1 MVFSSLIYAY
11 IRCSNLN
18 QTMDDKTFRFWNR
31 SIGWT
36 VFTIALLTFGS
47 TVEPTASFWDA
58 GEYISTSAKLQ
69 VGHPPGAPLFQMIG
83 AFFALFATSAQKVAL
98 MVNFMSVF
106 SSAFTVLFL
115 FWTLTLL
122 LKRLPSF
129 KNLETLSDKI
139 GVFGSAAVGAL
150 AFCFSDSFW
159 FNAVETEVYAMAT
172 LILSVLFWMGLRWE
186 QEMNTAR
193 GDRWLLM
200 IAFVIGL
207 SFGVHFMGLL
217 TIPALGMIYYF
228 KNYKK
233 VTVKGFIYANLISV
247 AVLLFIFKLLLP
259 LTLSFFGNAEVFFVN
274 SMGLP
279 FNSGTLIAALVFIG
293 FFYFSLKFT
302 RSKNWINLNTGV
314 LAILFVLVGFS
325 SWIMIPIRANANTV
339 INENSP
345 SDARLLL
352 AYYNLE
358 QYPETKLFYGPMFSD
373 VYAGQDPVE
382 PFIDDKPKYERDY
395 KTGRYKIVNYWKDAR
410 FNSNSNHDGILPRL
424 WSSEHAANYMNFTKP
439 LEFSIKSS
447 YRSNA
452 QLQSRIQKFRE
463 DVQEGLV
470 SGDQYHDFFKTFS
483 PYITIE
489 KPSFLSNL
497 KFFFEYQI
505 GYMYWRYL
513 MWNFTGRQNDEQ
525 GEYNILD
532 GNWISGIPFLD
543 ELRLGNQSELHQDA
557 LNNKARNT
565 YFFLPFI
572 LGLIGLYF
580 IYQQDPKRFWV
591 LLLFFLFT
599 GLALKVYL
607 NERPFEPR
615 ERDYALVGSFYVFA
629 IWIGLGS
636 YALIQKLKETLSN
649 KIIAPLTV
657 GICLLCVPILM
668 ASQNWDDHDRSNRY
682 TAQSIAKSYLQSI
695 QKDKDAIIFTIGDN
709 DTFALWYAQE
719 IEGFRTDVRT
729 INSSLLGTDWYID
742 QMKRKTYE
750 SSPIPSQMTHNL
762 YAYGV
767 RDVIRY
773 QPVLDSV
780 RWDIKDLMNW
790 ISSDHPRT
798 KIKDLLA
805 NSGQDPNQLPESQQE
820 GVFYPTRK
828 IRVPVNKENVLKSGI
843 VKPEDADKIV
853 PYIDIDLPDTAL
865 YKNQMMMLDIL
876 ANNDWE
882 RPIYFTGGS
891 YSESEYLWMKKYLQ
905 LEGLVYKL
913 VPIEIDLG
921 DENPYLMGRIDSDLM
936 YDIVMQWEWGNSER
950 TDIYHDPETRK
961 NSISFRSNMVRLAE
975 TLINEGKFE
984 KAKDVLDL
992 ALEKMPLDYFGYYSL
1007 LVPFVDGYYRIN
1019 EIEKAQKLSQKI
1031 ASKYSDR
1038 LRYFSSL
1045 DAALQYNMGEEII
1058 TEIERYRTLVEADL
1072 KHGENIE
1079 LSPVLNQF
1087 MESIEP
1093 FKYLYG
1099 DYEFYTELID
1109 VAEGYFLDGQLDLAR
1124 ELSNKISAEYNERL
1138 GLYSQVSLD
1147 SQRQLISRIQ
1157 RELNNFNYVVQIV
1170 KAYDSTKFGDEIEA
1184 LYTKNLE
1191 LFTEA
1196 FSTEEEET
1204 KR

>member
-36 VFTIALLTFGS
+36 VFTIALLTFGG

-247 AVLLFIFKLLLP
+247 AVLLFIFKLLLT

-293 FFYFSLKFT
+293 FFYFSLKYT

-410 FNSNSNHDGILPRL
+410 FNSNSNHDGFLPRL
-424 WSSEHAANYMNFTKP
+424 WSS
-439 LEFSIKSS
+439 
-447 YRSNA
+447 
-452 QLQSRIQKFRE
+452 
-463 DVQEGLV
+463 
-470 SGDQYHDFFKTFS
+470 
-483 PYITIE
+483 
-489 KPSFLSNL
+489 
-497 KFFFEYQI
+497 
-505 GYMYWRYL
+505 
-513 MWNFTGRQNDEQ
+513 
-525 GEYNILD
+525 
-532 GNWISGIPFLD
+532 
-543 ELRLGNQSELHQDA
+543 
-557 LNNKARNT
+557 
-565 YFFLPFI
+565 
-572 LGLIGLYF
+572 
-580 IYQQDPKRFWV
+580 
-591 LLLFFLFT
+591 
-599 GLALKVYL
+599 
-607 NERPFEPR
+607 
-615 ERDYALVGSFYVFA
+615 
-629 IWIGLGS
+629 
-636 YALIQKLKETLSN
+636 
-649 KIIAPLTV
+649 
-657 GICLLCVPILM
+657 
-668 ASQNWDDHDRSNRY
+668 
-682 TAQSIAKSYLQSI
+682 
-695 QKDKDAIIFTIGDN
+695 
-709 DTFALWYAQE
+709 
-719 IEGFRTDVRT
+719 
-729 INSSLLGTDWYID
+729 
-742 QMKRKTYE
+742 
-750 SSPIPSQMTHNL
+750 
-762 YAYGV
+762 
-767 RDVIRY
+767 
-773 QPVLDSV
+773 
-780 RWDIKDLMNW
+780 
-790 ISSDHPRT
+790 
-798 KIKDLLA
+798 
-805 NSGQDPNQLPESQQE
+805 
-820 GVFYPTRK
+820 
-828 IRVPVNKENVLKSGI
+828 
-843 VKPEDADKIV
+843 
-853 PYIDIDLPDTAL
+853 
-865 YKNQMMMLDIL
+865 
-876 ANNDWE
+876 
-882 RPIYFTGGS
+882 
-891 YSESEYLWMKKYLQ
+891 
-905 LEGLVYKL
+905 
-913 VPIEIDLG
+913 
-921 DENPYLMGRIDSDLM
+921 
-936 YDIVMQWEWGNSER
+936 
-950 TDIYHDPETRK
+950 
-961 NSISFRSNMVRLAE
+961 
-975 TLINEGKFE
+975 
-984 KAKDVLDL
+984 
-992 ALEKMPLDYFGYYSL
+992 
-1007 LVPFVDGYYRIN
+1007 
-1019 EIEKAQKLSQKI
+1019 
-1031 ASKYSDR
+1031 
-1038 LRYFSSL
+1038 
-1045 DAALQYNMGEEII
+1045 
-1058 TEIERYRTLVEADL
+1058 
-1072 KHGENIE
+1072 
-1079 LSPVLNQF
+1079 
-1087 MESIEP
+1087 
-1093 FKYLYG
+1093 
-1099 DYEFYTELID
+1099 
-1109 VAEGYFLDGQLDLAR
+1109 
-1124 ELSNKISAEYNERL
+1124 
-1138 GLYSQVSLD
+1138 
-1147 SQRQLISRIQ
+1147 
-1157 RELNNFNYVVQIV
+1157 
-1170 KAYDSTKFGDEIEA
+1170 
-1184 LYTKNLE
+1184 
-1191 LFTEA
+1191 
-1196 FSTEEEET
+1196 
-1204 KR
+1204 

>member
-1 MVFSSLIYAY
+1 
-11 IRCSNLN
+11 
-18 QTMDDKTFRFWNR
+18 MDDKLFRLWNH

-36 VFTIALLTFGS
+36 VFAIALVTFGS

-83 AFFALFATSAQKVAL
+83 AFFALFATSAQQVAL

-106 SSAFTVLFL
+106 SSAFTILFL

-122 LKRLPSF
+122 LQKLPNF
-129 KNLETLSDKI
+129 KNLENVTDRI
-139 GVFGSAAVGAL
+139 GFFGSAAVGAL

-172 LILSVLFWMGLRWE
+172 LILSSLFWMGLRWE
-186 QEMNTAR
+186 KEMNTAR

-228 KNYKK
+228 KNYEK
-233 VTVKGFIYANLISV
+233 VTVKGFVYANLISV
-247 AVLLFIFKLLLP
+247 AILLFIFKLLLP

-274 SMGLP
+274 SIGLP
-279 FNSGTLIAALVFIG
+279 FNSGTLIAALVFSS
-293 FFYFSLKFT
+293 FFYFSLNYT
-302 RSKNWINLNTGV
+302 RKKKWVNLNTGILV
-314 LAILFVLVGFS
+314 ILFVLVGFS

-352 AYYNLE
+352 AYYNME

-373 VYAGQDPVE
+373 VYAGQDPIE
-382 PFIDDKPKYERDY
+382 PFVDDKPKYERDY
-395 KTGRYKIVNYWKDAR
+395 TTGRYKIVNYWKDAR
-410 FNSNSNHDGILPRL
+410 FNSNSAHNGLLPRL
-424 WSSEHAANYMNFTKP
+424 WSSDHAGNYMNFTEP
-439 LEFSIKSS
+439 LEFNIKSS
-447 YRSNA
+447 YRSNP
-452 QLQSRIQKFRE
+452 QLQQRIQEFRK
-463 DVQEGLV
+463 DVADGAV
-470 SGDQYHDFFKTFS
+470 SGDQYHEFLKTFS
-483 PYITIE
+483 PYLNIE
-489 KPSFLSNL
+489 KPNFLSNL

-513 MWNFTGRQNDEQ
+513 MWNFTGRQNDIQ
-525 GEYNILD
+525 GEYNVLN
-532 GNWISGIPFLD
+532 GNWISGIPILD
-543 ELRLGNQSELHQDA
+543 ELRLGNQSELTTDA

-565 YFFLPFI
+565 YFFLPFL

-580 IYQQDPKRFWV
+580 IYQKDPKRFWV
-591 LLLFFLFT
+591 FLLFFLFT

-636 YALIQKLKETLSN
+636 WAVVQKLRSLASE
-649 KIIAPLTV
+649 KIATPLAV
-657 GICLLCVPILM
+657 GLCLICVPFLM
-668 ASQNWDDHDRSNRY
+668 AFQNWDDHDRSNRY
-682 TAQSIAKSYLQSI
+682 TAQSMAKSYLQSI
-695 QKDKDAIIFTIGDN
+695 QKDKGAIIFTIGDN

-750 SSPIPSQMTHNL
+750 SDPVPSQMTHDL

-790 ISSDHPRT
+790 IASDHPRT
-798 KIKDLLA
+798 KLKDLLQKT
-805 NSGQDPNQLPESQQE
+805 GQDPNQLPESQQE

-828 IRVPVNKENVLKSGI
+828 IRIPVNKENVLKSGI
-843 VKPEDADKIV
+843 VKAEDADKIV
-853 PYIDIDLPDTAL
+853 PYIDIDLPESAL
-865 YKNQMMMLDIL
+865 LKNQMMMLDIL
-876 ANNDWE
+876 ANNNWE

-891 YSESEYLWMKKYLQ
+891 YSDAEYLWMKKYLQ

-913 VPIEIDLG
+913 VPIETELS
-921 DENPYLMGRIDSDLM
+921 EVNPYLMGRIDSALM

-950 TDIYHDPETRK
+950 LDIYHDPETRK
-961 NSISFRSNMVRLAE
+961 NSISFRSNMARLAE
-975 TLINEGKFE
+975 VLINEGEVE
-984 KAKDVLDL
+984 KAKNVLDL
-992 ALEKMPLDYFGYYSL
+992 AIEKMPLDYFGYYSL
-1007 LVPFVDGYYRIN
+1007 LVPFVDGYYRIG
-1019 EIEKAQKLSQKI
+1019 EIEKAREVSEKL
-1031 ASKYSDR
+1031 AAKYSDR
-1038 LRYFSSL
+1038 LNYFRSL
-1045 DAALQYNMGEEII
+1045 DAGLQYNLGEEII
-1058 TEIERYRTLVEADL
+1058 TEIERYRTLIEADL
-1072 KHGENIE
+1072 KHGESIS
-1079 LSPVLNQF
+1079 LTPILNQF

-1093 FKYLYG
+1093 FRYLYG
-1099 DYEFYTELID
+1099 DYEFYTGLID
-1109 VAEGYFLDGQLDLAR
+1109 VAEGYFLDGQIQLAQDL
-1124 ELSNKISAEYNERL
+1124 STKISAEFDERL
-1138 GLYSQVSLD
+1138 SLYSQVSEE
-1147 SQRQLISRIQ
+1147 SQIQLSSRIQ
-1157 RELNNFNYVVQIV
+1157 RELNDFNYVVQIV
-1170 KAYDSTKFGDEIEA
+1170 KAYDSTAFGAQIED
-1184 LYTKNLE
+1184 LFTKNLT
-1191 LFTEA
+1191 L
-1196 FSTEEEET
+1196 FSTLLDQEE
-1204 KR
+1204 